1 MKQLKQRWDAPTP
14 SFWKKVQRIAIVAGA
29 VAGVIIA
36 APVTLPAAVITAAGY
51 LATAGT
57 VAATLSQLT
66 IDQPTNT
73 EEDVDNSTDSLK

>member
-36 APVTLPAAVITAAGY
+36 APVTLPAALVTAAGY
-51 LATAGT
+51 VVTAGT

-66 IDQPTNT
+66 VEDNKKIK
-73 EEDVDNSTDSLK
+73 DVDNAANN